1 MLEYSGYLC
10 IGVIDLDWKINSYD
24 MKKDLYLA
32 PKAEVFASDIEEAFC
47 GSPVYNTGF
56 EDLSD
61 YDEED
66 A

>member
-1 MLEYSGYLC
+1 
-10 IGVIDLDWKINSYD
+10 
-24 MKKDLYLA
+24 MKKELYLA

-47 GSPVYNTGF
+47 GSPVNNTGF